1 MKAYRVTYP
10 LITSDASR
18 DFMTREEAEA
28 FARGRRDICEQS
40 PYMTSQCW
48 RMVRVE
54 EIENNTSCNCQGP
67 PNDTTLCVYCQTRM
81 REERRAESGD

>member
-18 DFMTREEAEA
+18 EFLTREEAET
-28 FARGRRDICEQS
+28 FARERRELCDRS
-40 PYMTSQCW
+40 PYMTNQSW

-54 EIENNTSCNCQGP
+54 EIENSSWCNCQGP
-67 PNDTTLCVYCQTRM
+67 PNETQVCSFCRERM
-81 REERRAESGD
+81 AHARV